1 MEINNS
7 INPPT
12 FGWVY
17 PMHTNILKE
26 AAKTLPIDDKI
37 LKIMSKSVQQPDF
50 DEAFL
55 FWQRHFY
62 YPTQKRKSFLDFTRT
77 HNAKQTYL
85 KHLREMDED
94 IKNKASATEIF
105 DKAGR
110 ALHYLQDITQ
120 PNHTDAG
127 GIIAKALAR
136 KALRQFEI
144 ETLDKQHEI
153 FATVNPITL
162 HSKNFEDLFD
172 MTLQISHKNK
182 VPTEEN
188 RTEWT
193 IIAQR
198 GVTNAVMA
206 TKKFLELLTENLI
219 NSR

>member
-1 MEINNS
+1 M
-7 INPPT
+7 T
-12 FGWVY
+12 
-17 PMHTNILKE
+17 
-26 AAKTLPIDDKI
+26 A
-37 LKIMSKSVQQPDF
+37 
-50 DEAFL
+50 
-55 FWQRHFY
+55 
-62 YPTQKRKSFLDFTRT
+62 
-77 HNAKQTYL
+77 
-85 KHLREMDED
+85 
-94 IKNKASATEIF
+94 
-105 DKAGR
+105 
-110 ALHYLQDITQ
+110 
-120 PNHTDAG
+120 
-127 GIIAKALAR
+127 
-136 KALRQFEI
+136 FEI

-188 RTEWT
+188 RTEWI